1 MVGVK
6 LLSEG
11 SSVGPVHTAGDLF
24 VSQLVAAVVDGHPT
38 VRLRAVSLGPHGEGF
53 GGGDDGTGEFVAQH
67 LAAVSLLGVL
77 LGEVVQVLAPRYV
90 EIVVITLQ
98 YTSHNNT
105 HSIPTAYLGL
115 SVPRRGDV
123 LCAETGHLE
132 CLAVLLFVGDGA
144 VSWL

>member
-38 VRLRAVSLGPHGEGF
+38 VGLGPVSLGPDGEGF
-53 GGGDDGTGEFVAQH
+53 GGGDDGTGELVAQH

-90 EIVVITLQ
+90 EIVVITLHH
-98 YTSHNNT
+98 HNISNMT
-105 HSIPTAYLGL
+105 NNEILTLDSPFQGEGTF
-115 SVPRRGDV
+115 SVLRPDIWK
-123 LCAETGHLE
+123 AWASS
-132 CLAVLLFVGDGA
+132 CL
-144 VSWL
+144 